1 MAVASTSSR
10 TTHPEFVLRNV
21 NRDFGGFRALSDVSL
36 SLRGPGVI
44 GLVGQNGAGKSTML
58 SLLSGALAPST
69 GQLIFDGEPVTRRR
83 RNALPSLGVCMLFQE
98 VHLIAGMRTWENI
111 ALGVGVRPEPGRRLA
126 SFSGG
131 SRVIARVRACAQ
143 QVGLGDDVLD
153 SWPAA
158 LPIGTQR
165 RVELAR
171 LTASQPR
178 VALLDEPTANL
189 SLAESGDVADVVLRL
204 AETALV
210 ILVEHNMQ
218 LVYTIGE
225 RVIVLAEG
233 QVVADGP
240 PAEVAQDPAVRRAYL
255 GYAGGAQ
262 EDRR

>member
-1 MAVASTSSR
+1 MPIASASSSAVD
-10 TTHPEFVLRNV
+10 PEFVLQDV
-21 NRDFGGFRALSDVSL
+21 NRYFGGFRALSDVSL
-36 SLRGPGVI
+36 RLRGPGVI

-58 SLLSGALAPST
+58 SLLCGALAPST

-83 RNALPSLGVCMLFQE
+83 QNALPALGVCRLFQE
-98 VHLIAGMRTWENI
+98 VHLIAGLRTWENI
-111 ALGVGVRPEPGRRLA
+111 ALGLGVRPEPGRRRALLA
-126 SFSGG
+126 GG
-131 SRVIARVRACAQ
+131 GRVIARVRACAHE
-143 QVGLGDDVLD
+143 VGLGDDVLD

-171 LTASQPR
+171 LTASRPR

-189 SLAESGDVADVVLRL
+189 SPAESDEVADVVRHL

-218 LVYTIGE
+218 LVYTVGE

-233 QVVADGP
+233 NVVADGP
-240 PAEVAQDPAVRRAYL
+240 PAQVARDPAVRRAYL
-255 GYAGGAQ
+255 GYAGDIEERQ
-262 EDRR
+262 